1 MNLNRSTMPRILL
14 IDDDHLLRSV
24 VAKALGHAGYT
35 VVQAGDGRQG
45 VELASVTPVDLVIT
59 DLIMPVQEGMETI
72 MVLRREQPE
81 LPIIAISGG
90 LSNSPLYLQSAE
102 KIGAKRILQKPFTPR
117 ELLEVI
123 NDVLSTDKAPG
134 PI

>member
-45 VELASVTPVDLVIT
+45 VELARVTPVDLVIT

-90 LSNSPLYLQSAE
+90 LSNSPLYLQIAE